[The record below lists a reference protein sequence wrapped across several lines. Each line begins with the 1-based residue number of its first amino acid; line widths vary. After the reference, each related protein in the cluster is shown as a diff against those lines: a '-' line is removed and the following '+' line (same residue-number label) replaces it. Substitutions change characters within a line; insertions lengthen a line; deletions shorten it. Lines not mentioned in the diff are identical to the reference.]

1 MPREK
6 KENTVHLQISV
17 AEIQIKAD
25 ASSNLI
31 QSNLILNN
39 RTQSTT
45 NWVGIHCVQANELS
59 LQYWNWSCLRYS
71 FVQQGKWNSI
81 RELRLKSAAWLKF
94 STGPD
99 NCICLEISTI

>member
-45 NWVGIHCVQANELS
+45 N
-59 LQYWNWSCLRYS
+59 
-71 FVQQGKWNSI
+71 
-81 RELRLKSAAWLKF
+81 
-94 STGPD
+94 
-99 NCICLEISTI
+99 